1 MLGTEQIIIRL
12 LISTVICGLIGLER
26 EFKDKPAGLLTN
38 ILVGLG
44 STLVMILSLYFEAD
58 SARIAAGVV
67 TGIGFVGAGLIIHG
81 RNEVHGITTAATV
94 WLVSAIGM
102 TIGVGYYVPAIVT
115 AIIALLVLHLFGDN
129 SLRKIFKLD

>member
-26 EFKDKPAGLLTN
+26 EFKDKPAGFRTN